1 LINREIVRR
10 KTVEKMIAFCGLT
23 CTECPAFIATQ
34 KNDNEERKK
43 VAEMWSKEF
52 KRDIKPEDINCDGCL
67 IDSNNLFSYCKV
79 CEIRKCG
86 KEKRVENCADCD
98 EYACEKL
105 TDFFKMAPQSKT
117 ALDEIRKNK

>member
-1 LINREIVRR
+1 M
-10 KTVEKMIAFCGLT
+10 EKMIAFCGLV

-34 KNDNEERKK
+34 KEDDEERKK

-52 KRDIKPEDINCDGCL
+52 KVELKPEDINCDGCL
-67 IDSNNLFSYCKV
+67 ADSERLFSHTKV

-86 KEKRVENCADCD
+86 LDRKVANCAHCD

-105 TDFFKMAPQSKT
+105 TAFFKMAPQAKT
-117 ALDEIRKNK
+117 TLDEISKNK

>member
-1 LINREIVRR
+1 M
-10 KTVEKMIAFCGLT
+10 EKMIAFCGLV
-23 CTECPAFIATQ
+23 CSECPAFIATQ
-34 KNDNEERKK
+34 KENDDERKK

-52 KRDIKPEDINCDGCL
+52 KVDLKPEDINCDGCVA
-67 IDSNNLFSYCKV
+67 DSERLFSHTEV

-86 KEKRVENCADCD
+86 LDKKVANCAHCD

-117 ALDEIRKNK
+117 ALDEIRKSR